1 MDPVPGDLFSGRGKR
16 MRGKAESVL
25 VWDRG
30 FMLPNVF
37 LTLKRRAE
45 K

>member
-1 MDPVPGDLFSGRGKR
+1 MDPVPADLLSGRGKR
-16 MRGKAESVL
+16 MTGKAGSVL